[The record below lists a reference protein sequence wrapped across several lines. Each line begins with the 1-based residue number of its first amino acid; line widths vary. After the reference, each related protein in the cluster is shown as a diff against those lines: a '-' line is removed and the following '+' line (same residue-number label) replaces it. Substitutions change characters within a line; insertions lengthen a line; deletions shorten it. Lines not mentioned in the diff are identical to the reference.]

1 MIDSIASGWQRGAS
15 TMTCREV
22 NDSLTEYESGELA
35 PDARRELERHVVHCA
50 ACAAYL
56 RSFQRTLRDVRPAE
70 DLLEQLVPPEVP
82 PDLVESILDATV
94 RAPASS
100 RPRRS

>member
-22 NDSLTEYESGELA
+22 NDSLIEYESGELA
-35 PDARRELERHVVHCA
+35 PDRRRELELHVLHCV

-56 RSFQRTLRDVRPAE
+56 RSYQRTLRDVRPAD
-70 DLLEQLVPPEVP
+70 DLLNQLAPPEVP
-82 PDLVESILDATV
+82 HDLVDAILDATV
-94 RAPASS
+94 RATAPS

>member
-35 PDARRELERHVVHCA
+35 PDARRELEQHLLH
-50 ACAAYL
+50 CAAYL
-56 RSFQRTLRDVRPAE
+56 RSYRRTLRDVRPAV
-70 DLLEQLVPPEVP
+70 DLLEQLAPPEVP
-82 PDLVESILDATV
+82 QDLAESILDATV
-94 RAPASS
+94 RAPAPS